1 VKRECSRK
9 TVPQDRIFRH
19 VRKHVA
25 AGRVVMFDMQIVQF
39 LDNFFHLMM
48 ADIDHR
54 NDQVP

>member
-1 VKRECSRK
+1 MKREYSRK

-19 VRKHVA
+19 VRKHMFVE
-25 AGRVVMFDMQIVQF
+25 RVVMFDMQIVQF
-39 LDNFFHLMM
+39 LDNFCHHTM